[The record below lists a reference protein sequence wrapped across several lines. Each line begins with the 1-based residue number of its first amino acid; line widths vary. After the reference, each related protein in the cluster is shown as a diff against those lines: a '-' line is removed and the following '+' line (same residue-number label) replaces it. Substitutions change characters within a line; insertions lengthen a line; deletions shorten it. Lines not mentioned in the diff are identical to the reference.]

1 MRAISAGAGTEN
13 TRFCRLCDIMAD
25 LPRDVTEYAD
35 RLYELLDEKDRA
47 GEDLIRKRL
56 AVCEGCEKHVLG
68 TCLACGCYVLI
79 RASAKGSRCP
89 KKKW

>member
-1 MRAISAGAGTEN
+1 MKEISVGPGTES
-13 TRFCRLCDIMAD
+13 TRYCRLCDIVAG
-25 LPRDVTEYAD
+25 LPQDVTEYAD

-56 AVCEGCEKHVLG
+56 SVCEGCEKHVLG